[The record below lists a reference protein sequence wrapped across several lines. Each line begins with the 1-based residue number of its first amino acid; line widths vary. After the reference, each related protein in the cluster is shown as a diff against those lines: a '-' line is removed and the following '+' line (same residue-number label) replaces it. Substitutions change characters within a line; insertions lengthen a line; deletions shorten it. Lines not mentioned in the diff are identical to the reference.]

1 MEIIKK
7 FYFLVNDRK
16 LEIFFLISLTVL
28 MSILEITGIAMVGS
42 YIAFV
47 ANPESLNLDKYFE
60 FLNFN
65 FSDQFLSSKSKVN
78 FFGLIIL
85 SILFIRFFL
94 QTISNYF
101 IFKITSEKEN
111 SIRKRIINIFI
122 KTPYIDLTKKDTSE
136 LNNYVSNYC
145 IQFSAV
151 FINMLT
157 LISNIV
163 FLITFSIAL
172 IFLNFK
178 IFFALSSIVIIL
190 FIINNLLFRKK
201 LNILGHLLNDN
212 IEKIFKMI
220 KEVISGIKELFVL
233 NKTKQFF
240 EKIIQSSNQITKSK
254 IKFNSLLGLVKYFV
268 EFFLASIII
277 LLILY
282 LENFKIVDNPIEVI
296 SIFGIAAIRSFPLVN
311 SSLSSLNSLS
321 YSTEAINGLNE
332 IIEKD
337 KYSNQ
342 KIIEQKKLDLEKF
355 KIIKFTNLT
364 YSIGTNKILKN
375 IDFELSKGEII
386 GITGESGSGKTT
398 LANIIV
404 GLIKPDN
411 GKIYY
416 NEKKIDIFDEGIF
429 NIKNKI
435 SYLSQESFIFND
447 TIKKNISLNLSEND
461 ENSQYLKESAELASI
476 DQLINNFKKGFDHN
490 LGESGSK
497 ISGGQRQRIAL
508 ARAFYANRE
517 IMVLDE
523 FTNSLDAENE
533 KKIIEMINRNKTNFT
548 FIIISHKLSTLRFC
562 SKVYELKNGILEFKK
577 TN

>member
-1 MEIIKK
+1 M
-7 FYFLVNDRK
+7 
-16 LEIFFLISLTVL
+16 
-28 MSILEITGIAMVGS
+28 
-42 YIAFV
+42 
-47 ANPESLNLDKYFE
+47 
-60 FLNFN
+60 
-65 FSDQFLSSKSKVN
+65 
-78 FFGLIIL
+78 
-85 SILFIRFFL
+85 
-94 QTISNYF
+94 
-101 IFKITSEKEN
+101 
-111 SIRKRIINIFI
+111 
-122 KTPYIDLTKKDTSE
+122 
-136 LNNYVSNYC
+136 
-145 IQFSAV
+145 
-151 FINMLT
+151 
-157 LISNIV
+157 
-163 FLITFSIAL
+163 
-172 IFLNFK
+172 
-178 IFFALSSIVIIL
+178 
-190 FIINNLLFRKK
+190 
-201 LNILGHLLNDN
+201 
-212 IEKIFKMI
+212 
-220 KEVISGIKELFVL
+220 
-233 NKTKQFF
+233 
-240 EKIIQSSNQITKSK
+240 
-254 IKFNSLLGLVKYFV
+254 KYFV

>member
-47 ANPESLNLDKYFE
+47 ANPESLNLDKYFD

-145 IQFSAV
+145 VQFSAV

-577 TN
+577 TH

>member
-1 MEIIKK
+1 M
-7 FYFLVNDRK
+7 
-16 LEIFFLISLTVL
+16 
-28 MSILEITGIAMVGS
+28 
-42 YIAFV
+42 
-47 ANPESLNLDKYFE
+47 
-60 FLNFN
+60 
-65 FSDQFLSSKSKVN
+65 
-78 FFGLIIL
+78 
-85 SILFIRFFL
+85 
-94 QTISNYF
+94 
-101 IFKITSEKEN
+101 
-111 SIRKRIINIFI
+111 
-122 KTPYIDLTKKDTSE
+122 
-136 LNNYVSNYC
+136 
-145 IQFSAV
+145 
-151 FINMLT
+151 
-157 LISNIV
+157 
-163 FLITFSIAL
+163 
-172 IFLNFK
+172 
-178 IFFALSSIVIIL
+178 
-190 FIINNLLFRKK
+190 
-201 LNILGHLLNDN
+201 
-212 IEKIFKMI
+212 
-220 KEVISGIKELFVL
+220 
-233 NKTKQFF
+233 
-240 EKIIQSSNQITKSK
+240 
-254 IKFNSLLGLVKYFV
+254 KYFV

-364 YSIGTNKILKN
+364 YNGTNKILKN

-447 TIKKNISLNLSEND
+447 TIKKIFHLI
-461 ENSQYLKESAELASI
+461 YLKMMKILSI
-476 DQLINNFKKGFDHN
+476 
-490 LGESGSK
+490 
-497 ISGGQRQRIAL
+497 
-508 ARAFYANRE
+508 
-517 IMVLDE
+517 
-523 FTNSLDAENE
+523 
-533 KKIIEMINRNKTNFT
+533 
-548 FIIISHKLSTLRFC
+548 
-562 SKVYELKNGILEFKK
+562 
-577 TN
+577 

>member
-47 ANPESLNLDKYFE
+47 ANPESINLDKYFE
-60 FLNFN
+60 YLNFN
-65 FSDQFLSSKSKVN
+65 FSAQSLSSKSKVN

-94 QTISNYF
+94 QSISNYF

-145 IQFSAV
+145 AQFSAV

-190 FIINNLLFRKK
+190 FILNNLLFRKK

-212 IEKIFKMI
+212 VEKIFKMI

-254 IKFNSLLGLVKYFV
+254 IK
-268 EFFLASIII
+268 I
-277 LLILY
+277 
-282 LENFKIVDNPIEVI
+282 
-296 SIFGIAAIRSFPLVN
+296 
-311 SSLSSLNSLS
+311 
-321 YSTEAINGLNE
+321 
-332 IIEKD
+332 
-337 KYSNQ
+337 
-342 KIIEQKKLDLEKF
+342 
-355 KIIKFTNLT
+355 
-364 YSIGTNKILKN
+364 
-375 IDFELSKGEII
+375 
-386 GITGESGSGKTT
+386 
-398 LANIIV
+398 
-404 GLIKPDN
+404 
-411 GKIYY
+411 
-416 NEKKIDIFDEGIF
+416 
-429 NIKNKI
+429 
-435 SYLSQESFIFND
+435 
-447 TIKKNISLNLSEND
+447 
-461 ENSQYLKESAELASI
+461 
-476 DQLINNFKKGFDHN
+476 
-490 LGESGSK
+490 
-497 ISGGQRQRIAL
+497 
-508 ARAFYANRE
+508 
-517 IMVLDE
+517 
-523 FTNSLDAENE
+523 
-533 KKIIEMINRNKTNFT
+533 
-548 FIIISHKLSTLRFC
+548 
-562 SKVYELKNGILEFKK
+562 
-577 TN
+577 